1 MRVHINGGG
10 RFKNGVCVCVC
21 VCLWGR
27 RGGGGNSI
35 CFVVLLKRKIH

>member
-1 MRVHINGGG
+1 MGEVGL
-10 RFKNGVCVCVC
+10 KMVCVC

>member
-1 MRVHINGGG
+1 MEEVGL
-10 RFKNGVCVCVC
+10 KMVCVCVC

>member
-1 MRVHINGGG
+1 MEKVGL
-10 RFKNGVCVCVC
+10 KMVCVCVC